1 MPNKGLTWKAVSCGC
16 EIDSA
21 GMGIVWC
28 PLHAAAE
35 EMRETVQWLV
45 DVIEGFYGREDA
57 AGKGERVAVRKAR
70 ALLAKVEG
78 R

>member
-1 MPNKGLTWKAVSCGC
+1 MTQHLSWCPDCGVL
-16 EIDSA
+16 EP
-21 GMGIVWC
+21 C
-28 PLHAAAE
+28 PLHAAAG

-45 DVIEGFYGREDA
+45 DVIEGFYGRDLEDA
-57 AGKGERVAVRKAR
+57 AGKGELIAVRKAR